1 MPQSARLPRHVR
13 LLFLPPLAAVLA
25 CGGGRGSS
33 ASTSSS
39 SAPAPA
45 TARSSRFVRVP
56 DANTAAILLTS
67 HNVDL
72 AAARIA
78 TARAQHADVKKLAR
92 NMIADHTSRSTRLS
106 RLVTA
111 IQLSPRDDEVSRIL
125 RDQSAARRDTL
136 RRLAG
141 RPFDVAYVEN
151 EVRYHEELLVAID
164 RVFLPSVRSDSLKEY
179 VTTLRPM
186 EVAHLALAEQ
196 ARTTLA
202 RRR

>member
-1 MPQSARLPRHVR
+1 MPQFALFHRHARLV
-13 LLFLPPLAAVLA
+13 FLPPLAVALA

-33 ASTSSS
+33 SATASS

-45 TARSSRFVRVP
+45 AANSRFVRVP

-72 AAARIA
+72 AAARIGA
-78 TARAQHADVKKLAR
+78 ARAQHADVKKLAR
-92 NMIADHTSRSTRLS
+92 SMVADHTSLSTRLS
-106 RLVTA
+106 RLVAA
-111 IQLSPRDDEVSRIL
+111 IRLSPRDDEVGRML
-125 RDQSAARRDTL
+125 RDQSATRRDTL
-136 RRLAG
+136 RRLSG
-141 RPFDVAYVEN
+141 RPFDAAYVEN

-179 VTTLRPM
+179 VTTMRPV

-196 ARTTLA
+196 VRTTLA

>member
-1 MPQSARLPRHVR
+1 MPQIAPFHRHAR
-13 LLFLPPLAAVLA
+13 LLFLPPLAAALA

-33 ASTSSS
+33 AATANTRGPS
-39 SAPAPA
+39 PAPA
-45 TARSSRFVRVP
+45 ASSRFVRVP

-78 TARAQHADVKKLAR
+78 TARAQHAEVKKLAR
-92 NMIADHTSRSTRLS
+92 GMIADHTSYSTRLS
-106 RLVTA
+106 RMVAA
-111 IQLSPRDDEVSRIL
+111 IQLSPRDDEVGRML
-125 RDQSAARRDTL
+125 RDQSATRRDTL
-136 RRLAG
+136 RRLSG
-141 RPFDVAYVEN
+141 RPFDAAYVEN

-164 RVFLPSVRSDSLKEY
+164 RVFLPSVRSDSLKRY
-179 VTTLRPM
+179 VTTMRPV

-196 ARTTLA
+196 VRTALA

>member
-1 MPQSARLPRHVR
+1 MPQSAQFRRHAR
-13 LLFLPPLAAVLA
+13 LLLLPPLAAALA

-33 ASTSSS
+33 AATASS

-45 TARSSRFVRVP
+45 PGASRFVRVP

-78 TARAQHADVKKLAR
+78 AARAQHADVKKLAR
-92 NMIADHTSRSTRLS
+92 SMIADHTSLSTRLS
-106 RLVTA
+106 RLVAA
-111 IQLSPRDDEVSRIL
+111 IQLSPRDDEVSRLL
-125 RDQSAARRDTL
+125 RDQSAVRRDTL
-136 RRLAG
+136 RRLSG
-141 RPFDVAYVEN
+141 RPFDAAYVEN

-179 VTTLRPM
+179 VTTMRPM

-196 ARTTLA
+196 VRITLA

>member
-1 MPQSARLPRHVR
+1 MPQSARFRRHAR
-13 LLFLPPLAAVLA
+13 LLFQTSLASVLA

-33 ASTSSS
+33 AATAGSG
-39 SAPAPA
+39 APAPA
-45 TARSSRFVRVP
+45 PAASSRFVRVP

-78 TARAQHADVKKLAR
+78 TARGQHPDVKQLAR
-92 NMIADHTSRSTRLS
+92 SMIADHTIQSTRLS
-106 RLVTA
+106 RLVAA
-111 IQLSPRDDEVSRIL
+111 IQLSPRDDEVGRML
-125 RDQSAARRDTL
+125 RDQSATRRDTL
-136 RRLAG
+136 RRLSG
-141 RPFDVAYVEN
+141 RPFDASYVEN

-164 RVFLPSVRSDSLKEY
+164 RVFLPSVRSDSLREY
-179 VTTLRPM
+179 VTTLRPV

-196 ARTTLA
+196 VRTTLA

>member
-1 MPQSARLPRHVR
+1 MPQSAPFHRHAR
-13 LLFLPPLAAVLA
+13 LLFLPPLAAALA
-25 CGGGRGSS
+25 CGGGRGAS
-33 ASTSSS
+33 AATAGS

-45 TARSSRFVRVP
+45 AATSRFVRVP
-56 DANTAAILLTS
+56 DANSAAILLTS

-92 NMIADHTSRSTRLS
+92 SMLADHTSLSTRLS
-106 RLVTA
+106 RLVAA
-111 IQLSPRDDEVSRIL
+111 IQLSPRDDEVGRML
-125 RDQSAARRDTL
+125 RDQSATRRDTL
-136 RRLAG
+136 RRLVG
-141 RPFDVAYVEN
+141 RPFDAAYVEN

-164 RVFLPSVRSDSLKEY
+164 RVFLPSVRGDSLKEY

-196 ARTTLA
+196 VRTTLA

>member
-1 MPQSARLPRHVR
+1 MSQSLRVRRHSR
-13 LLFLPPLAAVLA
+13 LLFLPPLAVALA

-33 ASTSSS
+33 SATASS

-45 TARSSRFVRVP
+45 AATSRFVRVP
-56 DANTAAILLTS
+56 DANSAAILLTS

-92 NMIADHTSRSTRLS
+92 SMVADHTSLSTRLS
-106 RLVTA
+106 RLVAA
-111 IQLSPRDDEVSRIL
+111 IRLSPRDDEVGRML
-125 RDQSAARRDTL
+125 RDQSATRRDTL
-136 RRLAG
+136 RRLSG
-141 RPFDVAYVEN
+141 RPFDAAYVEN

-179 VTTLRPM
+179 VTTMRPV

-196 ARTTLA
+196 VRTTLA

>member
-1 MPQSARLPRHVR
+1 MPQSPRVRRYAR

-33 ASTSSS
+33 AATSSS

-45 TARSSRFVRVP
+45 SARSSRFVRVP

-92 NMIADHTSRSTRLS
+92 NMIADHTSLSTRLS
-106 RLVTA
+106 RLVAA
-111 IQLSPRDDEVSRIL
+111 IRLSPRDDEVSRIL

-136 RRLAG
+136 RRLSG
-141 RPFDVAYVEN
+141 RPFDAAYAEN

-179 VTTLRPM
+179 VTTMRPT

-196 ARTTLA
+196 VRTALA

>member
-1 MPQSARLPRHVR
+1 MPQFALFHRHARLV
-13 LLFLPPLAAVLA
+13 FLPPLAVALA

-33 ASTSSS
+33 SATASS

-45 TARSSRFVRVP
+45 AANSRFVRVP

-72 AAARIA
+72 AASRIGA
-78 TARAQHADVKKLAR
+78 ARAQHADVKKLAR
-92 NMIADHTSRSTRLS
+92 SMVADHTSLSTRLS
-106 RLVTA
+106 RLVA
-111 IQLSPRDDEVSRIL
+111 VIRLSPRDDEVGRML
-125 RDQSAARRDTL
+125 RDQSATRRDTL
-136 RRLAG
+136 RRLSG
-141 RPFDVAYVEN
+141 RPFDAAYVEN

-179 VTTLRPM
+179 VTTMRPV

-196 ARTTLA
+196 VRTTLA

>member
-1 MPQSARLPRHVR
+1 MPQSARLPRYVR
-13 LLFLPPLAAVLA
+13 LLVLPPLAAVLA

-33 ASTSSS
+33 ASTSRTN
-39 SAPAPA
+39 APRPA
-45 TARSSRFVRVP
+45 DARSSRFVRVP

-78 TARAQHADVKKLAR
+78 TSRAQHTDVKKLAR
-92 NMIADHTSRSTRLS
+92 TMIADHTSLSTRLS

-136 RRLAG
+136 RRLSG
-141 RPFDVAYVEN
+141 RPFDAAYVEN

-164 RVFLPSVRSDSLKEY
+164 RVFLPSVRSDSLREY

-196 ARTTLA
+196 VRTTLA